1 MSKTLSV
8 LIASAAMLG
17 LSATLAVAAPS
28 THVVVEKDKVIVTAS
43 NADASKYVCHIVYT
57 AYYTTPLG
65 EDKGDAYDTTAD
77 VAPGLKDAVIYTS
90 ATSHKDG
97 STSGVDVSCKPG

>member
-8 LIASAAMLG
+8 LAAAAAILG
-17 LSATLAVAAPS
+17 LSATLATAAPS
-28 THVVVEKDKVIVTAS
+28 THVVVEKDKVTVTAS

-57 AYYTTPLG
+57 AYYTVLG
-65 EDKGDAYDTTAD
+65 EDKGDSYDQTAD
-77 VAPGLKDAVIYTS
+77 VAPGLKDAVFYTS
-90 ATSHKDG
+90 GASHKDG